1 MFHCSADKF
10 YCIENLTSYAL
21 TTYADR
27 QSWKKI
33 LKDTDTQAV
42 THAHRQAD
50 RQTDAYTDRH
60 SHSQTHRQTDRQA
73 GRQTDR
79 EIHRQTDRQTDR
91 QTVIFTFLPC
101 IYFFLRPF
109 TFLGISEASFFS
121 LVLMADIKIW
131 IGCVH
136 SLSFYTSSSCSLSFN
151 TSSSC
156 SLSFNMSSS
165 SRIFFV
171 LITLS
176 SHIFCSTELSLNLAI
191 SYYIL
196 FSLL

>member
-33 LKDTDTQAV
+33 LNDTDRLANTQAV
-42 THAHRQAD
+42 THAHRQTD
-50 RQTDAYTDRH
+50 RRIHRQTHTQSDT
-60 SHSQTHRQTDRQA
+60 QTDRQTHT
-73 GRQTDR
+73 QTDTHTVR
-79 EIHRQTDRQTDR
+79 HTDRKTDR

-101 IYFFLRPF
+101 FYFFLLPF

-136 SLSFYTSSSCSLSFN
+136 SLSFYTSSS
-151 TSSSC
+151 
-156 SLSFNMSSS
+156 
-165 SRIFFV
+165 SRILFI

-191 SYYIL
+191 PYYIL